1 MQKQNRTYKPNGV
14 IIIFTWFFL
23 ILGCTVSA
31 SERASFNEKD
41 ALTLLQHFNSAYPQ
55 QKAYLHTD
63 KTSYLAGE
71 TIWLKAYLVDAKTH
85 QPDTL
90 STNLYVEL
98 ISQGGDL
105 LSLLLLRLREG
116 TAHGDIAIPDSLPE
130 GNYRFRVYTDW
141 MKNFDSGF
149 FFTKDIFIHNREQA
163 NYIRRSELRKNRR
176 FNRDLE
182 ETKQQYQFAFFPEGG
197 NLVSGFE
204 NRVAFKAADGLGNG
218 IDVKG
223 VLFDRGGNRIAA
235 FESVHN
241 GLGMIAFTPEKEMQY
256 QAEIQFPNGE
266 VKSFKL
272 PGSRKDTYLLSATN
286 KEDRIHVRVKS
297 KKPGTN
303 NDLFLFAHT
312 RGKHVHS
319 EKVHLQNGSFET
331 MILTG
336 TIPEG
341 ICHITLFT
349 QDGTPVAER
358 LVFINR
364 HSFENI
370 QLLEKTTSSENEEY
384 ISVRLKLD
392 QMEWGPS
399 GNYSLVLLDQPDAVL
414 ESGTNIAAGFLL
426 SEDLKTVKDPWFY
439 LDPNNSKAM
448 EAADLLMM
456 THGWRRFEWD
466 QLLSN
471 DLPELKY
478 GFPQG
483 VSISGQVTPRS
494 SARETGEVKVDL
506 VVEQEGTNM
515 FSTTTDK
522 KGNFIFRELKYDG
535 AFKALLRVIQGVEKR
550 SLYLELTPDEFNIE
564 GYAKNF
570 NTHPLSITERG
581 DNWERTRRPDT
592 PLSARRSFAPS
603 ARPAT
608 MYGDVDQ
615 VIYFDDIR
623 NQYHRVVDV
632 LETRV
637 RGLSIEGGRIL
648 LRGPSSL
655 FFNNEP
661 LFLVDEQVVTRGQF
675 LNTNIQEIDRLTVIS
690 GPQSAIFGSR
700 GSNGALLIYTRR
712 GDRHA
717 YESFEYLLQG
727 FHQPTE
733 TFESKI
739 FTASHETLGVSRTLI
754 WKPEVVFDETGHTN
768 LQLPMND
775 SGRTAM
781 LYVEG
786 INAKGEISFF
796 ALPIMFPEEKP

>member
-14 IIIFTWFFL
+14 ILIFTWFFL
-23 ILGCTVSA
+23 LWGCTVTA
-31 SERASFNEKD
+31 SERDSFSEKD
-41 ALTLLQHFNSAYPQ
+41 ALTLLQHFNKAYPQ

-63 KTSYLAGE
+63 KTSYMAGE
-71 TIWLKAYLVDAKTH
+71 TIWLKAYLADAKTH

-105 LSLLLLRLREG
+105 LSLLLLRLQEG
-116 TAHGDIAIPDSLPE
+116 SAHGDIAIPDSLPE

-141 MKNFDSGF
+141 MKNFDSDF
-149 FFTKDIFIHNREQA
+149 YFKKDIFIHNSEQA
-163 NYIRRSELRKNRR
+163 NYIRRRDLRNNRR
-176 FNRDLE
+176 FNRAVE
-182 ETKQQYQFAFFPEGG
+182 EIKQQHQFAFFPEGG
-197 NLVSGFE
+197 NLVPGFK
-204 NRVAFKAADGLGNG
+204 NRVAFKAADGLGG
-218 IDVKG
+218 G
-223 VLFDRGGNRIAA
+223 VEVAGTLFDRHGNRITT
-235 FESVHN
+235 FESVHD
-241 GLGMIAFTPEKEMQY
+241 GLGLITFKPEQGMQY
-256 QAEIQFPNGE
+256 HAEVHLPDGDIQ
-266 VKSFKL
+266 SFNL
-272 PGSRKDTYLLSATN
+272 PESQKEAYLLSAIN
-286 KEDRIHVRVKS
+286 KEDRIHVRVQSHKL
-297 KKPGTN
+297 GIN
-303 NDLFLFAHT
+303 NDLILFAHT

-319 EKVHLQNGSFET
+319 ERVNLNNGTFET
-331 MILTG
+331 IIPAG

-341 ICHITLFT
+341 VCHITLFT
-349 QDGTPVAER
+349 GYGKPIAER
-358 LVFINR
+358 LIFINR

-370 QLLEKTTSSENEEY
+370 QLLEKTTSENEEN

-392 QMEWGPS
+392 HLDWEPS
-399 GNYSLVLLDQPDAVL
+399 GNYSLVLLDQPDSVL
-414 ESGTNIAAGFLL
+414 ESGTNIAASFLL
-426 SEDLKTVKDPWFY
+426 SEDLLAVKDPWFY
-439 LDPNNSKAM
+439 LDPTNSKAT

-456 THGWRRFEWD
+456 THGWRRFEWSRL
-466 QLLSN
+466 QSG
-471 DLPELKY
+471 DLPELRY

-483 VSISGQVTPRS
+483 VNISGQVTPRS
-494 SARETGEVKVDL
+494 SARETGEVQVDL
-506 VVEQEGTNM
+506 VIEQEGTNM
-515 FSTTTDK
+515 FTTTTDK
-522 KGNFIFRELKYDG
+522 KGYFAFRELKYDG
-535 AFKALLRVIQGVEKR
+535 EFKALLRVIQGVEKR
-550 SLYLELTPDEFNIE
+550 SLYLELTHGDFNIE

-570 NTHPLSITERG
+570 NTRPLSITERG
-581 DNWERTRRPDT
+581 NNWERTRRPDT

-623 NQYHRVVDV
+623 NQYHRVIDV

-648 LRGPSSL
+648 LRGPSSI

-727 FHQPTE
+727 FHQPT
-733 TFESKI
+733 
-739 FTASHETLGVSRTLI
+739 
-754 WKPEVVFDETGHTN
+754 
-768 LQLPMND
+768 
-775 SGRTAM
+775 
-781 LYVEG
+781 
-786 INAKGEISFF
+786 
-796 ALPIMFPEEKP
+796 